1 MAIIIKDGSSGNL
14 AGVDTNTNVKVNLP
28 TTQSQ
33 AGFATLL
40 TQQDAGT
47 YTGAGRSI
55 ITPES
60 SLNNRLKVGL
70 ATPLF
75 NEYFQGANLNS
86 AQWNSNVTT
95 MTVTTAGGFIN
106 LNAGASVASAA
117 VARVQSYRQLPFY
130 SIGVL
135 NIEFLI
141 QLAFTPVANNVTEWG
156 IGYATGTT
164 TPTDGIYFRLNT
176 VGNLE
181 CAVNNNGSET
191 IVTVTSGTFSWA
203 ANTTYHCKL
212 IISDDSVVFWVN
224 GQYLASVARGVAAGI
239 PSSSSQLPI
248 LFRTYNN
255 SATASAQQLKVA
267 GIEAY
272 LGDSHTSKPW
282 PHIMAG
288 AGFMGYQGQTGGTM
302 GTTALYANSG
312 NPTAAVPTNTTAA
325 LGSGLGGNFW
335 STFTLAVNTDGI
347 ISSYQNPVGTAALPA
362 KTLYITG
369 VSISSYIQ
377 TVIVGG
383 PAILQW
389 CLAFGHTAVSLATG
403 EAATTKAPRRIGL
416 GNQLV
421 TAAQAVS
428 TLVPNDI
435 IRQFQSPIVV
445 NPGEFIQTVYKVI
458 GTVGTGGTIAHVVTF
473 DCYWE

>member
-14 AGVDTNTNVKVNLP
+14 AGVDSNTNVKVNLP
-28 TTQSQ
+28 TTQIQ
-33 AGFATLL
+33 AGFAALA

-47 YTGAGRSI
+47 VLGSRNI
-55 ITPES
+55 LPIES

-70 ATPLF
+70 ATPIF

-95 MTVTTAGGFIN
+95 MTVTTAGGFLN
-106 LNAGASVASAA
+106 LNAGASTASAA
-117 VARVQSYRQLPFY
+117 VARVQSYRQLPFQ

-135 NIEFLI
+135 NVEFLV
-141 QLAFTPVANNVTEWG
+141 QFAFAPVANNVTEWG
-156 IGYATGTT
+156 IGLATT
-164 TPTDGIYFRLNT
+164 TTAPTDGIHFRLNT
-176 VGNLE
+176 VGSTELV
-181 CAVNNNGSET
+181 VNNNGSET
-191 IVTVTSGTFSWA
+191 VVNVTSGQFAWA

-212 IISDDSVVFWVN
+212 VISEDSVVFWVN
-224 GQYLASVARGVAAGI
+224 GVYLANIARGVAGGL
-239 PSSSSQLPI
+239 PSSSSQLPL
-248 LFRTYNN
+248 LFRTYNS
-255 SATASAQQLKVA
+255 SATANAQQLKIAAV
-267 GIEAY
+267 EAY
-272 LGDSHTSKPW
+272 FGDTHTSKPW

-288 AGFMGYQGQTGGTM
+288 SGFMAYQGQTGGTM
-302 GTTALYANSG
+302 GTTALYANSA
-312 NPTAAVPTNTTAA
+312 NPAAAVPTNTTAA

-347 ISSYQNPVGTAALPA
+347 ISSYQNPLGTAALPA

-369 VSISSYIQ
+369 VSISSYVQ
-377 TVIVGG
+377 TVLVGG
-383 PAILQW
+383 PAVLQW
-389 CLAFGHTAVSLATG
+389 SLAFGHTAVSLATG
-403 EAATTKAPRRIGL
+403 EAATTKAARRIGL

-445 NPGEFIQTVYKVI
+445 NPGEFIQTVYKLV
-458 GTVGTGGTIAHVVTF
+458 GTVGTGGTIAHVITF
-473 DCYWE
+473 DGYWE